1 MKILKYVGF
10 MTLVFLVS
18 VSSADEGPK
27 IMVINSNA
35 SIDKYRIAQKE
46 FAKSLPNP
54 VMEVDLGGKNLK
66 LHEIENFLY
75 DQYPDLVYCIGTKAY
90 LLANQFISDRNIVFT
105 SIIDWQRLPMAEKT
119 CGVSNE
125 LSPEMQITLFCYMFP
140 GLNNIGVLFSP
151 KYNKHWFK
159 KAEQAAKDM
168 GIHLIGRPL
177 SKKRNTISKLKEL
190 VKEIDALWLISDP
203 VILADKETVADLF
216 KLCDEQLIPIL
227 TYHPAFAEYGAMMII
242 SVDHAT
248 TGRQAAA
255 MTREVLSQ
263 NTVQQKVQFPTGSHV
278 ILNLKKADEYGLE
291 YEDSALGTVNWIIE

>member
-1 MKILKYVGF
+1 MRILKYVAVI
-10 MTLVFLVS
+10 TLVFLVS
-18 VSSADEGPK
+18 VSSADEGHK

-46 FAKSLPNP
+46 FTKLLPNP
-54 VMEVDLGGKNLK
+54 VMEVDLGGEKLK
-66 LHEIENFLY
+66 LREIEDLLY

-90 LLANQFISDRNIVFT
+90 LLANKFISDRNIVFT

-125 LSPEMQITLFCYMFP
+125 LSPEMQITLFRYMFP
-140 GLNNIGVLFSP
+140 ELNKIGVLFSP

-159 KAEQAAKDM
+159 KAEQAAKHM
-168 GIHLIGRPL
+168 GIQLIGRPL
-177 SKKRNTISKLKEL
+177 SKKRNIIPEL
-190 VKEIDALWLISDP
+190 NELLTEIDALWLISDP
-203 VILADKETVADLF
+203 VILAGKETLADLF
-216 KLCDEQLIPIL
+216 KRCDEQLIPIL

-255 MTREVLSQ
+255 MTREVLS
-263 NTVQQKVQFPTGSHV
+263 NDTVEEKVQSPTGSHI

-291 YEDSALGTVNWIIE
+291 CGETALGAANWIIE

>member
-1 MKILKYVGF
+1 MRILKYVGF
-10 MTLVFLVS
+10 ITLVFFAS

-46 FAKSLPNP
+46 FTKSLPNP
-54 VMEVDLGGKNLK
+54 VMEVDLGGKKPK
-66 LHEIENFLY
+66 LREIENFLY

-90 LLANQFISDRNIVFT
+90 LLANQFISDRNIVFS

-125 LSPEMQITLFCYMFP
+125 LSPEMQITLFRYMFP
-140 GLNNIGVLFSP
+140 GLNKIGVLFSP

-177 SKKRNTISKLKEL
+177 SKKRKTLSELKEL

-203 VILADKETVADLF
+203 VILAGKETVAHLF

-227 TYHPAFAEYGAMMII
+227 TYHSAFAEYGAMMII

-255 MTREVLSQ
+255 MTREVLSKD
-263 NTVQQKVQFPTGSHV
+263 TVHEKVQLPVGSHI
-278 ILNLKKADEYGLE
+278 ILNLKKADEYGLKYGE
-291 YEDSALGTVNWIIE
+291 AALGAVNWIIE

>member
-1 MKILKYVGF
+1 MKVLKYVSV
-10 MTLVFLVS
+10 MTLFFLVS

-27 IMVINSNA
+27 IMVINSNG

-46 FAKSLPNP
+46 FTKLLPNP
-54 VMEVDLGGKNLK
+54 VMEVDLGGQKLK
-66 LHEIENFLY
+66 LREIEDLLY

-90 LLANQFISDRNIVFT
+90 LLANKFISDRNIVFT
-105 SIIDWQRLPMAEKT
+105 SIIDWQRLPLAEKT

-140 GLNNIGVLFSP
+140 GLNKIGVLFSP
-151 KYNKHWFK
+151 KYNRHWFK
-159 KAEQAAKDM
+159 KAEQAANHM
-168 GIHLIGRPL
+168 GIQLIGRPL
-177 SKKRNTISKLKEL
+177 SKKRNTISELKEL
-190 VKEIDALWLISDP
+190 VKEIDALWLIADP

-248 TGRQAAA
+248 TGRQAAT
-255 MTREVLSQ
+255 MTQEVLSKD
-263 NTVQQKVQFPTGSHV
+263 TVHEKVQLPAGSHI
-278 ILNLKKADEYGLE
+278 ILNLKKADEYGLK
-291 YEDSALGTVNWIIE
+291 YGDSALDAANWIIE

>member
-1 MKILKYVGF
+1 
-10 MTLVFLVS
+10 
-18 VSSADEGPK
+18 
-27 IMVINSNA
+27 
-35 SIDKYRIAQKE
+35 
-46 FAKSLPNP
+46 
-54 VMEVDLGGKNLK
+54 
-66 LHEIENFLY
+66 
-75 DQYPDLVYCIGTKAY
+75 
-90 LLANQFISDRNIVFT
+90 
-105 SIIDWQRLPMAEKT
+105 
-119 CGVSNE
+119 
-125 LSPEMQITLFCYMFP
+125 MFP
-140 GLNNIGVLFSP
+140 GLNKIGVLFSP

-159 KAEQAAKDM
+159 KAELATNHL
-168 GIHLIGRPL
+168 GIQLIGRSL
-177 SKKRNTISKLKEL
+177 SKKRNTISELKEL
-190 VKEIDALWLISDP
+190 VKEIDALWFISDP
-203 VILADKETVADLF
+203 VILAGKETVADLF